1 MKLVRSFPFPEEI
14 PPGRN
19 YVVDDAERLINRDHD
34 YRGLIDLADDVIQLD
49 WDTAVSR
56 EDVETFAKR
65 ARAAPDRVL
74 VAPVLVYPSPKR
86 TGLVSPVWNVRRY
99 QPGGMA
105 MRYCTPGDDSAHL
118 FGFGMVYL
126 PADLLAGFARVLGSA
141 AFPRFGD
148 MEFAG
153 WHHRHV
159 RPEAAIV
166 WEVRPVHVH
175 YRISEVPL

>member
-1 MKLVRSFPFPEEI
+1 MRLVRSFPEVVPE
-14 PPGRN
+14 GRN
-19 YVVDDAERLINRDHD
+19 YVVDDAERLVNHGHD
-34 YRGLIDLADDVIQLD
+34 YRGLIHLADDVIQLD

-56 EDVETFAKR
+56 EDLEVFAKR
-65 ARAAPDRVL
+65 ARQAPDRVL

-86 TGLVSPVWNVRRY
+86 TGLTVPVWNCRRY

-105 MRYCTPGDDSAHL
+105 MRYCTPEDPAAHL

-126 PADLLAGFARVLGSA
+126 PGLLLEEFGRVLGSA
-141 AFPRFGD
+141 AAPRFGD

-159 RPEAAIV
+159 AEDAAIA

>member
-1 MKLVRSFPFPEEI
+1 MRLVRSFPAEI
-14 PPGRN
+14 PEGRN
-19 YVVDDAERLINRDHD
+19 YVVDDAERLINREHD

-49 WDTAVSR
+49 WDTAVSL
-56 EDVETFAKR
+56 EDLQAFAKR
-65 ARAAPDRVL
+65 ARANPDRVL

-86 TGLVSPVWNVRRY
+86 RGLTTPVWNVRRY
-99 QPGGMA
+99 EPGGMA
-105 MRYCTPGDDSAHL
+105 MRYCTPDDPGAHL

-126 PADLLAGFARVLGSA
+126 PAELLAEFGRVLGTPA
-141 AFPRFGD
+141 APRFGD

-159 RPEAAIV
+159 TPEAAIA
-166 WEVRPVHVH
+166 WEIRPVHVH

>member
-1 MKLVRSFPFPEEI
+1 MRLVRSFPEQVPQ
-14 PPGRN
+14 GRN
-19 YVVDDAERLINRDHD
+19 YVVDDAPRLLNHGHD
-34 YRGLIDLADDVIQLD
+34 YRGLVDLADDIIQLD

-56 EDVETFAKR
+56 EDLETFAKR
-65 ARAAPDRVL
+65 ARSRPDRVL

-86 TGLVSPVWNVRRY
+86 RGLTTPVWNCRRY
-99 QPGGMA
+99 LPGGAA
-105 MRYCTPGDDSAHL
+105 MRYCTPDDPSTHL

-126 PADLLAGFARVLGSA
+126 PAELLAGFARVLGSA

-148 MEFAG
+148 MEFAS

-159 RPEAAIV
+159 APEADIA
-166 WEVRPVHVH
+166 WEIRPVHVH